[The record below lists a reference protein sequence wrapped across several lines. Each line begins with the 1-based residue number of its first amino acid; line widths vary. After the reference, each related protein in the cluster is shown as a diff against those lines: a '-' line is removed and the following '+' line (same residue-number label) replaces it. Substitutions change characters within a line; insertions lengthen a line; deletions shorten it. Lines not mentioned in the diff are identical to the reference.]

1 MRLAK
6 IRDWLKGFNIGDN
19 FYIGKLD
26 NKKEKS
32 IGVYLRDRSDHPV
45 TTIGGLPCGTYDITS
60 VKLLIHWNH
69 NSDESEQA
77 ARSLFAALRSQTQ
90 FTIDNTLIH
99 YLELLCPEPIEV
111 GTDDNGVYEWVIE
124 FSIYYERT

>member
-1 MRLAK
+1 MRLAN

-45 TTIGGLPCGTYDITS
+45 TTIGGPPCGTYDITS
-60 VKLLIHWNH
+60 VKLLIHWNT

-99 YLELLCPEPIEV
+99 YPELLCPEPIEV

-124 FSIYYERT
+124 FSIYYERN